1 MRLESEAKPEQT
13 IRMRSGFAVFALFE
27 RKASGSA
34 TGFFKV
40 LALRL
45 ESEAKPEQTIIR
57 GAGSR
62 FLRNLSAKEAVQR
75 HNKVRN
81 RRKAMAEI
89 NVVPYIDVMLVLLII
104 FMITAPL
111 LQLGV
116 EVDLPAADAR
126 PMDEP
131 QDPVVVNV
139 LADGSLVLSLD
150 GDSEP
155 IDAETLINKVGAMV
169 RNNPDMSVL
178 IGGDR
183 SVDYGR
189 VYEAM
194 VILQQ
199 AGVEKIGLMSDP
211 MESS

>member
-1 MRLESEAKPEQT
+1 
-13 IRMRSGFAVFALFE
+13 
-27 RKASGSA
+27 
-34 TGFFKV
+34 
-40 LALRL
+40 
-45 ESEAKPEQTIIR
+45 
-57 GAGSR
+57 
-62 FLRNLSAKEAVQR
+62 
-75 HNKVRN
+75 
-81 RRKAMAEI
+81 MAEI

-116 EVDLPAADAR
+116 EVDLPAADAQ

-131 QDPVVVNV
+131 KDPVVVNV

-150 GDSEP
+150 GDVEP
-155 IDAETLINKVGAMV
+155 IDAEALVTKVGAMV
-169 RNNPDMSVL
+169 RNNPDISVL

-183 SVDYGR
+183 NVDYGR

-194 VILQQ
+194 VILQR

-211 MESS
+211 LESS